1 MLSTS
6 AESEETL
13 ISCRTF
19 WGDAIEGYHQEKVF
33 CNIYSKGYHEL
44 PLTNIFI
51 SVIKPG
57 GNVFD
62 IGAHIGY
69 YSLLASNIVGEKGR
83 IVAFEPT
90 PVTRQILAQ
99 NVSSKLNITVDSR
112 AVYNS
117 TSEGLLLN
125 DLGVAN
131 SSYNSIYSPRLKNA
145 CLTQLLTDKI
155 SVDTIS
161 IDEYIQKTMIIPSFV
176 KVDAESAEYD
186 VLLGMQSTLENI
198 RPFVSLELGDLGV
211 IDVPTSRYIVDYMK
225 DKEYVP
231 IESDGYKMNYHVPKV
246 GYEYCNILFAPA
258 EKCSELCVIH

>member
-1 MLSTS
+1 MS
-6 AESEETL
+6 
-13 ISCRTF
+13 
-19 WGDAIEGYHQEKVF
+19 
-33 CNIYSKGYHEL
+33 
-44 PLTNIFI
+44 
-51 SVIKPG
+51 
-57 GNVFD
+57 
-62 IGAHIGY
+62 
-69 YSLLASNIVGEKGR
+69 
-83 IVAFEPT
+83 
-90 PVTRQILAQ
+90 
-99 NVSSKLNITVDSR
+99 
-112 AVYNS
+112 
-117 TSEGLLLN
+117 
-125 DLGVAN
+125 
-131 SSYNSIYSPRLKNA
+131 KNA